1 MIMQESSR
9 RRSSSRAREADV
21 KAYKAPKVANYFAVF
36 CSLFCSILQSCSFGG
51 YLCYMTECKEALS
64 LDHLIDHFQTVVQL
78 TARQP

>member
-21 KAYKAPKVANYFAVF
+21 KAYKAPKVANYFAV
-36 CSLFCSILQSCSFGG
+36 FCSILQSCSFGG